1 MGVAALAALVS
12 RSMRSL
18 IYGVEPLDWM
28 SLTASTCVLGAA
40 AALAALVPVWRATR
54 VDPMTVLRAE

>member
-1 MGVAALAALVS
+1 MTG
-12 RSMRSL
+12 L

-40 AALAALVPVWRATR
+40 AAIAAFVPVRRATQL
-54 VDPMTVLRAE
+54 DPVAVLRAE